1 MGRSRDLRSTRVLAR
16 REAARPALRFV
27 VRAVLA
33 FMTLVLASRDAWA
46 QVGTIATSAPAL
58 SPVGLWGSTGAE
70 GGPVAQANTLT
81 IRINSGA
88 TQSIASLRDN
98 HINFFPSSVNITTEW
113 QLANLI
119 TAVDLVGYFS
129 NPSAALATA
138 GATLPSSMVKG
149 RMVSGGVSAYTA
161 FTQNALNSVG
171 TPGGS
176 LHLFRQFIIVPIN
189 GIGRRTDNLDLQL
202 DLRGVPSIPAGTYRG
217 TLTLRAI
224 AY

>member
-1 MGRSRDLRSTRVLAR
+1 M
-16 REAARPALRFV
+16 AL
-27 VRAVLA
+27 
-33 FMTLVLASRDAWA
+33 
-46 QVGTIATSAPAL
+46 
-58 SPVGLWGSTGAE
+58 
-70 GGPVAQANTLT
+70 ANTLT

-88 TQSIASLRDN
+88 IQNIASLQDDR
-98 HINFFPSSVNITTEW
+98 INFFPSSVNITTEW

-138 GATLPSSMVKG
+138 GTILPSSIVKG
-149 RMVSGGVSAYTA
+149 RMVSGRVSAYTA

-176 LHLFRQFIIVPIN
+176 LHLFRQFIIAPIN
-189 GIGRRTDNLDLQL
+189 GVGRRTDNLDLQL
-202 DLRGVPSIPAGTYRG
+202 DLRGVPAITAGTYRG

>member
-1 MGRSRDLRSTRVLAR
+1 M
-16 REAARPALRFV
+16 AL
-27 VRAVLA
+27 
-33 FMTLVLASRDAWA
+33 
-46 QVGTIATSAPAL
+46 
-58 SPVGLWGSTGAE
+58 
-70 GGPVAQANTLT
+70 ANTLT

-88 TQSIASLRDN
+88 IQNIASLQDDR
-98 HINFFPSSVNITTEW
+98 INFFPSSVNITTEW

-138 GATLPSSMVKG
+138 GTILPSSIVKG
-149 RMVSGGVSAYTA
+149 RMVSGRVSAYTA

-176 LHLFRQFIIVPIN
+176 LHLFRQFIIAPIN
-189 GIGRRTDNLDLQL
+189 GVGRRTDNLDLQL
-202 DLRGVPSIPAGTYRG
+202 DLRGVPAIAAGTYRG

>member
-1 MGRSRDLRSTRVLAR
+1 M
-16 REAARPALRFV
+16 ALS
-27 VRAVLA
+27 
-33 FMTLVLASRDAWA
+33 TLVPAYRDAWA
-46 QVGTIATSAPAL
+46 QVGTIATSAPTL

-70 GGPVAQANTLT
+70 GGGGPVALANTLT

-88 TQSIASLRDN
+88 IQNIASLQDDR
-98 HINFFPSSVNITTEW
+98 INFFPSSVNITTEW

-138 GATLPSSMVKG
+138 GTILPSSIVKG
-149 RMVSGGVSAYTA
+149 RMVSGRVSAYTA

-176 LHLFRQFIIVPIN
+176 LHLFRQFIIAPIN
-189 GIGRRTDNLDLQL
+189 GVGRRTDNLDLQL
-202 DLRGVPSIPAGTYRG
+202 DLRGVPAIPAGTYRG